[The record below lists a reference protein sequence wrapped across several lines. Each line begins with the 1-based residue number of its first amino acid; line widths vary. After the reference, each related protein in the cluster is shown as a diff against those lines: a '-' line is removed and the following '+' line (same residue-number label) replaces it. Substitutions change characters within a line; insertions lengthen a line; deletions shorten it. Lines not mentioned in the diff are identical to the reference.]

1 MEIHYNLVGRVVI
14 CHFYL
19 NLCEQPSAA
28 FEREHVLPPVNIALV
43 HSILQCLII
52 LIVVFLQFFFQ
63 RM

>member
-1 MEIHYNLVGRVVI
+1 MEVHYNLVGRVVI

-19 NLCEQPSAA
+19 NLYEWPSAA

-43 HSILQCLII
+43 HSILQCLI
-52 LIVVFLQFFFQ
+52 LIVLSLQFFFQ